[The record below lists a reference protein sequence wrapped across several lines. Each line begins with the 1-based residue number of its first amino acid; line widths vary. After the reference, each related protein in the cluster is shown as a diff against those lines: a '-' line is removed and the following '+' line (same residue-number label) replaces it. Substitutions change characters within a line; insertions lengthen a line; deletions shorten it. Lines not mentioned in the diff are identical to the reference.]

1 LIRNPNS
8 SASVASGGSHLGPN
22 PELLRRKDEAER
34 KAEAERRNRTRADLS
49 TMTEEERLRK
59 IQAMQADADQ
69 NDALRASRLSSA
81 AARTTT
87 REDEHTGKASFL
99 QSMRKEVYTS
109 GSVDMSKRI
118 DQNKNSRQSSAD
130 IDSAEGFIRKG

>member
-1 LIRNPNS
+1 
-8 SASVASGGSHLGPN
+8 
-22 PELLRRKDEAER
+22 
-34 KAEAERRNRTRADLS
+34 
-49 TMTEEERLRK
+49 MTEEERLRR

-69 NDALRASRLSSA
+69 NDARRASRLGSA
-81 AARTTT
+81 ATSTTAQ
-87 REDEHTGKASFL
+87 EDEHTGKASFL